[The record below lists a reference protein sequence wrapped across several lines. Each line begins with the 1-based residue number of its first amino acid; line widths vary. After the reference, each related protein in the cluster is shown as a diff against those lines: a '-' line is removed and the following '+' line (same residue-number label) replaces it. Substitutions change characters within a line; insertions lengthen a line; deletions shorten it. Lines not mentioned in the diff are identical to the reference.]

1 MVSKNDEILSEFY
14 NLCGEILSGKAKE
27 DNIKRITKKMLDTG
41 QQEIMKIEFEKIN
54 KTLTK

>member
-41 QQEIMKIEFEKIN
+41 QQKIMKIEFEKIN